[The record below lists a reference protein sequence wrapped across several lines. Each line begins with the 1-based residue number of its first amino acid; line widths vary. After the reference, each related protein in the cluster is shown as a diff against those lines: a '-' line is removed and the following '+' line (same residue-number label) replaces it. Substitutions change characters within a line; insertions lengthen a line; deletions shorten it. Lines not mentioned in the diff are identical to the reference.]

1 MYESN
6 ILNESV
12 ILSDTELQIISNA
25 VTQGARDYFEA
36 RRQRLVPFVEKHFSV
51 KGALRINRKAI
62 GRDLLRAPANL
73 LWAMPYLSIHVSSFL
88 LRKAKLQQLSDSLAK
103 VPPGFRTR
111 VQQEIEWLV
120 RTELFE
126 LPFEQHFGQHNRHF
140 DQDALLSSILEQPE
154 LSQLLL
160 NYLEQINHLAEKP
173 DFQDKL
179 AQQLTA
185 YAGTRVAAADLACGL
200 LMLSSGALMFK
211 QLTPGAMSTGSALAA
226 AIAQQ
231 SAISHF
237 MFGSSLGSIYYSVF
251 PASASLGLLAATT
264 GGVLAALG
272 VISAFSGVITDP
284 LQKQFGIHERRLY
297 KLIDAL
303 EAQFMEDSSKRFYP
317 KDHYIAR
324 IFDFIDVLKTASMSV
339 R

>member
-1 MYESN
+1 M
-6 ILNESV
+6 LNESAN
-12 ILSDTELQIISNA
+12 LSENERQLISRA
-25 VTQGARDYFEA
+25 VVQGARDYFAA
-36 RRQRLVPFVEKHFSV
+36 RRQRVVPFVEKHYSM
-51 KGALRINRKAI
+51 KGALQINRKAF
-62 GRDLLRAPANL
+62 GQDLLRAPANL
-73 LWAMPYLSIHVSSFL
+73 LWAMPYLGIHVSSFI

-111 VQQEIEWLV
+111 VQQEIEWLI

-126 LPFEQHFGQHNRHF
+126 LPCEQQVAQHNRHF
-140 DQDALLSSILEQPE
+140 DEDALLSTILAQPE

-160 NYLEQINHLAEKP
+160 DYLEQINELADKP
-173 DFQDKL
+173 DFQAKL

-185 YAGTRVAAADLACGL
+185 YTDTRIAAADLACGL
-200 LMLSSGALMFK
+200 LTLSGGALMFK

-237 MFGSSLGSIYYSVF
+237 IFGSSLGSIYYSVF
-251 PASASLGLLAATT
+251 PATVSLGLLAATT

-272 VISAFSGVITDP
+272 IISAFSGILTDP
-284 LQKQFGIHERRLY
+284 LQKQFGVHERRLY

-303 EAQFMEDSSKRFYP
+303 EAQFIEDSDKRFYP
-317 KDHYIAR
+317 RDHYIAR
-324 IFDFIDVLKTASMSV
+324 ILDFFDVLKTASMSV